1 MKKETRFILKNSFIG
16 TKTEWGQPQIECSIE
31 GFDCTEKKELIEEV
45 YRNFINQLGEIL
57 S

>member
-16 TKTEWGQPQIECSIE
+16 TKTEWGQPQIECGIE